1 MEKCLAPQIASRKP
15 TETKHMSDTN
25 TPTAS
30 AAQTDIIRPVVKKDE
45 NGNIV
50 ASLTPTVLTVMRGEC
65 KGIAYP
71 AIVVTKDNFT
81 EYLKL
86 RGEAF
91 VLDKLNAVEAMAG
104 QTSLD
109 KVLDAD
115 EDWVETGKNKA
126 GKPVFS
132 YIKEKFLAVL
142 DKFYDALTSGKVA
155 SSETI
160 ADLEE
165 EQETIVADMTA
176 MMTAAVKP
184 ENAGKAKQMFEEAA
198 VLSAKYQELTQRI
211 ADIRATRTPRKTKA
225 QKAAEEAAK
234 AAAAAPKAA

>member
-1 MEKCLAPQIASRKP
+1 
-15 TETKHMSDTN
+15 MSDTN
-25 TPTAS
+25 TQ
-30 AAQTDIIRPVVKKDE
+30 AAAPATELIRPVVKKDE
-45 NGNIV
+45 NGNVV
-50 ASLTPTVLTVMRGEC
+50 ASLTPSILTVLRGEC
-65 KGIAYP
+65 KGIQYP

-91 VLDKLNAVEAMAG
+91 VLDKLNAVESMAG

-165 EQETIVADMTA
+165 EQETLVADITAIMTS
-176 MMTAAVKP
+176 AVKP
-184 ENAGKAKQMFEEAA
+184 ENAGKAASMFAEAA
-198 VLSAKYQELTQRI
+198 TMSAKHQELSQRI

-234 AAAAAPKAA
+234 AAAATASATKAA